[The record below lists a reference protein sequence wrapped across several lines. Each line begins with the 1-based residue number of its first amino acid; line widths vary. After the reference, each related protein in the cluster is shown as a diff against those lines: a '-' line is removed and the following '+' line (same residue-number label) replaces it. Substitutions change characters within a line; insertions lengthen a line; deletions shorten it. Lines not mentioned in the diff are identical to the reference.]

1 MIEVIMLKIVYEDSD
16 ILVCHKKSGE
26 LSQSDRSF
34 SPDLVSQV
42 LAYRKKKG
50 EDVYAA
56 IINRLDRPVEGLVL
70 FAKNKTA
77 AAKLS
82 AQMQQDTLNKKYYAL
97 VYGEITAS
105 KGTLENYIYK
115 DSNTKMAVIA
125 DNNNNQSKIARL
137 DYEVI
142 SHKEINGEKATLLR
156 IHLHTGRFHQIR
168 AQFAHIGH
176 PLVGDT
182 KYGTDTNSSGVCLCA
197 YALDIIGKHIE
208 IIPENTNLL

>member
-1 MIEVIMLKIVYEDSD
+1 MLKIVYEDSD

-50 EDVYAA
+50 EEVYAA

-70 FAKNKTA
+70 FAKNKVM

-82 AQMQQDTLNKKYYAL
+82 ELMQKDTLNKKYYAL
-97 VYGEITAS
+97 VHGEIADT

-115 DSNTKMAVIA
+115 DANAKMAVIT
-125 DNNNNQSKIARL
+125 DSKDDQSKIARL

-142 SHKEINGEKATLLR
+142 NYKEIKGEKMTLLR

-182 KYGTDTNSSGVCLCA
+182 KYGTDTNSNGIALCA
-197 YALDIIGKHIE
+197 YALDIIDKHIE
-208 IIPENTNLL
+208 IIPENTMLL

>member
-1 MIEVIMLKIVYEDSD
+1 MLKIVYEDSD

-70 FAKNKTA
+70 FAKNKAT

-82 AQMQQDTLNKKYYAL
+82 AQMQLDTLNKKYYAL
-97 VYGEITAS
+97 VYGEIAEE

-115 DSNTKMAVIA
+115 DANTKTAVIT
-125 DNNNNQSKIARL
+125 DTKTNQSKIARL

-142 SHKEINGEKATLLR
+142 NYKEINGKKATLLR
-156 IHLHTGRFHQIR
+156 VHLHTGRFHQIR
-168 AQFAHIGH
+168 AQFAHIGY

-182 KYGTDTNSSGVCLCA
+182 KYGTDTNSNGVSLCA

-208 IIPENTNLL
+208 IEPENTKLKK